1 MKHTIL
7 KKLFFLMTIFLV
19 GGLFSNLYA
28 QKDFYAYLF
37 AYFKGEGLAQGEQI
51 YFAVSKD
58 GLHWTDLNEG
68 NPVLVSTMG
77 EKGLRDPFIM
87 RSADDEKFYVIATDL
102 KIYGNGNWTAA
113 QTTGSKSIMVWE
125 SNDLINWSDQRMC
138 QVAPEGAGCTWAPKA
153 FYDEGS
159 QNYVVFWASKI
170 PNGDN
175 THRIYYCIT
184 KDFIQFSET
193 KVWSELRNQSGKVI
207 SEIDATVIKVGDTYY
222 RFMKNEATEAHRQ
235 GMPSSGKYII
245 MEKSTSPLG
254 NWEEVNTQ
262 LSQISGVEGP
272 TCFKFNNEDRWC
284 LFIDD
289 FGGKGYYPL
298 ISTDLSSGVF
308 TQPDAGSYSLPSV
321 MRHGSVV
328 NLTRSEYYNLV
339 SKYDPSLQIYA
350 SINPGDKKQS
360 LEGWGISLCWWANMC
375 GKWDDNKV
383 NDLVDMLTSPD
394 GLNYNIFRFNIGGG
408 DDPSHKDGHMCNGKG
423 KRAEMDGFKP
433 TEYSNYDWNAD
444 PGQRKVLQKIHEVRP
459 DAIFEAFSNSPP
471 YWMTYSGCSAGNENA
486 SSDNLKPEYY
496 GKFCD
501 YLIDVCKHL
510 EQQYGIEFKTLEPF
524 NEPNTNYWGA
534 NGGQEGCHFS
544 AETQSNLLRVLAPK
558 LKTSGLKAKISACD
572 ETNVTTAISEF
583 QYYQKEGDIIPLL
596 GQLNVH
602 TYSGNAK
609 DKSNLKDLVNE
620 LGLPFWMS
628 ETGSGGTG
636 IAGNLGLAQRMFE
649 DLNNLNPIAWIDWQ
663 FVEEGNDQWCFVKG
677 NFSQQTYTVVKNYYI
692 RMQVTRFIKKGYTFL
707 ATGRNDLLAAISP
720 DNSELD
726 IVMLNTGTDE
736 KKVDIDLFLLKGV
749 SDKAT
754 LYVTNSNLD
763 CEKMADLSIVD
774 KTLSYEMGGQEI
786 ATAILSV
793 NAGDGVQGIQKNIPY
808 MIVPRVGSSVIK
820 KVGDG
825 LQLAVFSPS
834 DKLQQWIFEPLSN
847 GKYTISLESDG
858 KRLAMTENGSYYLA
872 LTELK
877 ENDPSQQFE
886 LLSIG
891 DDCYKLKSASNEK
904 LFDLEGEATTV
915 NTKVGLWQAGTTGA
929 NAHREWYI
937 LPVPFAQEGSEN
949 VSVTELSEEDNIYFY
964 SEESLLKMIHLSG
977 KPLDIAV
984 YNLSGTLLYSK
995 ADVTNRSLEISLPKG
1010 VYLVKCTSM
1019 QKRSTMKVVVR

>member
-1 MKHTIL
+1 
-7 KKLFFLMTIFLV
+7 MTIFLV

-298 ISTDLSSGVF
+298 ISTGLSSGVF

-350 SINPGDKKQS
+350 STNPGDKKQT
-360 LEGWGISLCWWANMC
+360 LEVGCSKLDSKSCSKSPA
-375 GKWDDNKV
+375 KR
-383 NDLVDMLTSPD
+383 LVF
-394 GLNYNIFRFNIGGG
+394 NIF
-408 DDPSHKDGHMCNGKG
+408 S
-423 KRAEMDGFKP
+423 
-433 TEYSNYDWNAD
+433 Y
-444 PGQRKVLQKIHEVRP
+444 KI
-459 DAIFEAFSNSPP
+459 FS
-471 YWMTYSGCSAGNENA
+471 
-486 SSDNLKPEYY
+486 
-496 GKFCD
+496 F
-501 YLIDVCKHL
+501 
-510 EQQYGIEFKTLEPF
+510 F
-524 NEPNTNYWGA
+524 
-534 NGGQEGCHFS
+534 
-544 AETQSNLLRVLAPK
+544 
-558 LKTSGLKAKISACD
+558 IS
-572 ETNVTTAISEF
+572 
-583 QYYQKEGDIIPLL
+583 
-596 GQLNVH
+596 
-602 TYSGNAK
+602 
-609 DKSNLKDLVNE
+609 
-620 LGLPFWMS
+620 
-628 ETGSGGTG
+628 
-636 IAGNLGLAQRMFE
+636 
-649 DLNNLNPIAWIDWQ
+649 
-663 FVEEGNDQWCFVKG
+663 
-677 NFSQQTYTVVKNYYI
+677 
-692 RMQVTRFIKKGYTFL
+692 
-707 ATGRNDLLAAISP
+707 
-720 DNSELD
+720 
-726 IVMLNTGTDE
+726 
-736 KKVDIDLFLLKGV
+736 
-749 SDKAT
+749 
-754 LYVTNSNLD
+754 
-763 CEKMADLSIVD
+763 
-774 KTLSYEMGGQEI
+774 
-786 ATAILSV
+786 
-793 NAGDGVQGIQKNIPY
+793 
-808 MIVPRVGSSVIK
+808 
-820 KVGDG
+820 
-825 LQLAVFSPS
+825 
-834 DKLQQWIFEPLSN
+834 
-847 GKYTISLESDG
+847 
-858 KRLAMTENGSYYLA
+858 
-872 LTELK
+872 
-877 ENDPSQQFE
+877 
-886 LLSIG
+886 
-891 DDCYKLKSASNEK
+891 
-904 LFDLEGEATTV
+904 
-915 NTKVGLWQAGTTGA
+915 
-929 NAHREWYI
+929 
-937 LPVPFAQEGSEN
+937 
-949 VSVTELSEEDNIYFY
+949 
-964 SEESLLKMIHLSG
+964 
-977 KPLDIAV
+977 
-984 YNLSGTLLYSK
+984 
-995 ADVTNRSLEISLPKG
+995 
-1010 VYLVKCTSM
+1010 
-1019 QKRSTMKVVVR
+1019 